1 MSSHRIAT
9 ATTADTS
16 TRVDIYR
23 EVAYTGRTIFTVE
36 YTHLVKRAAERRR
49 MTWKTEFTEAAARK
63 AANECFAKWN
73 GTREML
79 VA

>member
-9 ATTADTS
+9 VLTADNS
-16 TRVDIYR
+16 TRVSIFR
-23 EVAYTGRTIFTVE
+23 EVNHAGRTIFIVDFV
-36 YTHLVKRAAERRR
+36 HMVKRDADRRST
-49 MTWKTEFTEAAARK
+49 TWKVEFTEAAARK

-73 GTREML
+73 GSREML

>member
-9 ATTADTS
+9 AITADNA

-23 EVAYTGRTIFTVE
+23 EISYTGRTVFTVE
-36 YTHLVKRAAERRR
+36 FTHMVKRDADRRSI
-49 MTWKTEFTEAAARK
+49 TWKVEFTEAAARK